1 MAVLKVACPKCGQ
14 KVSGDES
21 FFGSTVECPVCT
33 SKIPF
38 PDPPEDPATES
49 SVQERLRDSETEKLQ
64 SRGPT
69 GGAVDPAPTSSS
81 TSDPDPPPQ
90 KETSSIPLP
99 SPNTAPSGDGSEVPS
114 PVLGVVAM
122 VLGLVSV
129 MLFCIPGIIF
139 GPAAIISGHLA
150 RSRAKHSPVQP
161 APGSVAALTG
171 LILGY
176 LSLAGFIL
184 ALVILPGLIEAIRE
198 SKPPASE

>member
-21 FFGSTVECPVCT
+21 FFGTTVDCPVCS

-38 PDPPEDPATES
+38 PEPPE
-49 SVQERLRDSETEKLQ
+49 EKLAEAPIENLQ
-64 SRGPT
+64 SRND
-69 GGAVDPAPTSSS
+69 GGESEEAKAESPATPSQAPT
-81 TSDPDPPPQ
+81 

-99 SPNTAPSGDGSEVPS
+99 SNQVAGSGTDGADVPS
-114 PVLGVVAM
+114 PVLGVISM

-129 MLFCIPGIIF
+129 MLFCIPGILF
-139 GPAAIISGHLA
+139 GPAAIIFGHIA
-150 RSRAKHSPVQP
+150 RSRAKHSPVKP
-161 APGSVAALTG
+161 APGSSAALTG

-184 ALVILPGLIEAIRE
+184 ALVVLPGVIDTIRNSQAPE
-198 SKPPASE
+198 

>member
-14 KVSGDES
+14 KVSGDDS
-21 FFGSTVECPVCT
+21 FFGTTVDCPVC
-33 SKIPF
+33 SAKIPF
-38 PDPPEDPATES
+38 PDPPE
-49 SVQERLRDSETEKLQ
+49 EKLADAPIENLQ
-64 SRGPT
+64 SRGDDD
-69 GGAVDPAPTSSS
+69 GDGSSASDESSS
-81 TSDPDPPPQ
+81 SDPSPPPKQ
-90 KETSSIPLP
+90 ETSAIPLP
-99 SPNTAPSGDGSEVPS
+99 SPQASAPASGDGVPS

-129 MLFCIPGIIF
+129 MLFCIPGILF

-161 APGSVAALTG
+161 APGSGAALTR

-184 ALVILPGLIEAIRE
+184 ALVVMPFVVEVIRE
-198 SKPPASE
+198 SNAPE